1 MTTIQP
7 HPSVLQCGRSHAQT
21 TANGLGTRLLRK
33 MGWWS
38 CAIVL
43 VLAAG
48 GLAYSASSNGK
59 MLAKP
64 AVVPFMGHKG
74 TLLVHVDRDLQQRV
88 EVLDERGAM
97 LQREGASSA
106 HVDRHGYRW
115 LHIPLDLG
123 PLPHGA
129 STLRVMVGK
138 GEGVEVKVVRAAPR
152 SDAVLVDNM
161 RGCVVGRDGLPFF
174 PFGAYTEGVT
184 TAGERSVPETEVK
197 YGQ

>member
-1 MTTIQP
+1 M
-7 HPSVLQCGRSHAQT
+7 
-21 TANGLGTRLLRK
+21 
-33 MGWWS
+33 
-38 CAIVL
+38 L

-74 TLLVHVDRDLQQRV
+74 TLLVHVGQDLQQRV
-88 EVLDERGAM
+88 EVLDERGTM
-97 LQREGASSA
+97 LQRGSALSA
-106 HVDRHGYRW
+106 HVDRHGCQW
-115 LHIPLDLG
+115 LHIPLDLS

-129 STLRVMVGK
+129 STLRVMVSK
-138 GEGVEVKVVRAAPR
+138 SEGVEVKVVRAAPR
-152 SDAVLVDNM
+152 SDAVLVDNI

-174 PFGAYTEGVT
+174 PFGAYTEGVI